1 MMIRNKKLE
10 EKLRQILEQA
20 VEENLV
26 AGGNLLVWEDGKEL
40 VYTQAGL
47 ADRENNKKNKQRY
60 NFSPVF
66 HEQACDSRCC
76 HDSHGERNAG
86 SV

>member
-26 AGGNLLVWEDGKEL
+26 AGGNLLVWED
-40 VYTQAGL
+40 
-47 ADRENNKKNKQRY
+47 
-60 NFSPVF
+60 
-66 HEQACDSRCC
+66 
-76 HDSHGERNAG
+76 
-86 SV
+86 